1 MKLRFLE
8 ATLRNPYSNVAAE
21 EAIFRLLK
29 APTLRVWDNQR
40 SVVIGRGQLAEL
52 ETDLGYC
59 TKEGI
64 PVVRRFTAGGA
75 VYNGPGNLNWSFFV
89 PRDSECGSLRYSRD
103 ANGLF
108 SSFAK
113 IVIQSLQGCGV
124 ATSFE
129 PPNRIVRPEGKVSG
143 LAAYISREGA
153 VCHGTLLIRADLA
166 EVSRLTTP
174 KPEVAQ
180 KRYARST
187 FAKVSNTEV
196 DHGRFVQQLLNGA
209 EGEIEQSQL
218 SEEELALTARLEKE
232 KYGKDQWNLGDPFAL
247 DYS

>member
-1 MKLRFLE
+1 MKLRLLE
-8 ATLRNPYSNVAAE
+8 ATLGDPFSNVAAD
-21 EAIFRLLK
+21 EAIFTLMK
-29 APTLRVWDNQR
+29 APILRVWDNQR
-40 SVVIGRGQLAEL
+40 CVVIGRGQLAEL

-59 TKEGI
+59 SEEGI

-89 PRDSECGSLRYSRD
+89 PRHEECGSLRYSRD
-103 ANGLF
+103 ANALF
-108 SSFAK
+108 STFAG
-113 IVIQSLQGCGV
+113 IVIQSLRRCGV

-129 PPNRIVRPEGKVSG
+129 PPNRIVRAGGKVSG

-174 KPEVAQ
+174 RPEVAQ

-187 FAKVSNTEV
+187 FAKVANTEV
-196 DHGRFVQQLLNGA
+196 DRERFVEQLLIGA
-209 EGEIEQSQL
+209 EAEVEKSEL
-218 SEEELALTARLEKE
+218 SGEELALTDRLEKE
-232 KYGKDQWNLGDPFAL
+232 KYRKDQWNLGDPFAL